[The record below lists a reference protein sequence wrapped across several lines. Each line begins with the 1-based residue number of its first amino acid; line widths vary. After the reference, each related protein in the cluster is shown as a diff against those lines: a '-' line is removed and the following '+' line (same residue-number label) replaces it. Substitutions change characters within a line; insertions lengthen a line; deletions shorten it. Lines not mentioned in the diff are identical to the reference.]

1 MRRVM
6 SWIVAVGLLT
16 VGAVASPPVQAAN
29 VNGAW
34 TAVGTTT
41 LNEKV
46 YVLAQEG
53 AGTGTVYAGGFFT
66 NAGGN
71 ASADYIASVDP
82 SSGSADWQALTPTPL
97 GAGSTYT
104 GVYSIAPV
112 ASSNTVFIG
121 GNFNTSTPAVEG
133 IVSWD
138 GNTSSN
144 FAGLTGGGVALSSGN
159 DGVEDLVAVDAT
171 TVYLSGGF
179 LDAGGNAN
187 ADNIALYR
195 NGTWLAPTAV
205 TANNVNA
212 LAYRNTTTVAVG
224 GPFFVGGSPSFGHV
238 ALWECDPAPPSTTCG
253 TFNNYRSV
261 KADTA
266 TDLGF
271 NPANTTKTVAHLTY
285 IGTDLYAGGN
295 FTTTNAATPVTVN
308 GLAKWNGTSWDAV
321 PSGGTG
327 LNSSG
332 IIETMA
338 TSVGAT
344 ASSGYLYIGGSFTS
358 INGVS
363 ATNVARMD
371 LATGEWSSLGCGARN
386 GVNGAVRGILPQS
399 DGSVIVGGHF
409 TDAGGNTA
417 LDYVARYTPGADNC
431 STASSGSDEPVFI
444 DFDGNGGSC
453 TPSSLRADAV
463 SAAAAFE
470 TVKCSFGNRTLR
482 GFSTNP
488 NGNPLITA
496 GDSFTFTGSNRYF
509 AIWGSAKPQEVT
521 ATPGV
526 NSVTVSW
533 KPPVSDGG
541 PAIVSYFVVGK
552 SATQT
557 NYDRFCQV
565 VPTVNQCKVDLRAT
579 NLAYTFGVRVIDQL
593 GFGEIVEAAAVS
605 PYDISNAV
613 ASRANVLFGLRG
625 SEVKASGLA
634 LGLAGKALNAEYKIG
649 SAKNWTTEANAAKVN
664 AEGRFSWSKRFAA
677 SANKQNVTLRFS
689 YGADAVSGTFVLA
702 RGAESGDLSAPLNV
716 KVSNDVNRIV
726 VTWDPPKF
734 TGGEK
739 IIGHSM
745 CATRGFSLCRDTGP
759 EGKATF
765 IGLIPGEPYT
775 ITVAARTAKRTG
787 PSAEVKRKILPTEAL
802 VRIASRDTR
811 SLEVNV
817 EGRGFPEDSRFRL
830 EVAIVEPSQSRDS
843 WRWRTVRSFTGKS
856 PTGNRRFSQIVEV
869 ALDASSDGRPVAA
882 RLVTP
887 NGIVYSKMVRA
898 LG

>member
-6 SWIVAVGLLT
+6 SWIAVFGVLTGGLVLGT
-16 VGAVASPPVQAAN
+16 QVSTESRVEAAVNGGWSALGGGLNGRVFVTYQADNTAAISASNPLYVGGAFTDAGGDTAADYLAKWDGSTWSKVASTAFTARSGVFLNYVASIAKSGNDLYVGGVFAAGSSIN
-29 VNGAW
+29 IAKIDVTSG
-34 TAVGTTT
+34 GTYGTVSAT
-41 LNEKV
+41 
-46 YVLAQEG
+46 
-53 AGTGTVYAGGFFT
+53 GTGMSGGTDDAVVEEIAVIGSNVYAGGAFGQAGSDANADGFAVWNGTSWAAVAGAFTGSELVNGMAATGSTLYVGGQFSGADAVGATPARASTAVISLSDTTSEWSAMSTTQRGFTRSSSPLTAAMLARSATEVYAAGRFTSTNDSTTGDRITLNGIAKWNGTAWSALGTGISGGNAVVETLAWSGATLWAGGDFTSAGGIDATNIAKWDGTSWDSITCGARNGVSGGAVRGIAPQSDGSIIVAGGFT

-71 ASADYIASVDP
+71 RFIA
-82 SSGSADWQALTPTPL
+82 Q
-97 GAGSTYT
+97 
-104 GVYSIAPV
+104 
-112 ASSNTVFIG
+112 F
-121 GNFNTSTPAVEG
+121 
-133 IVSWD
+133 
-138 GNTSSN
+138 
-144 FAGLTGGGVALSSGN
+144 
-159 DGVEDLVAVDAT
+159 
-171 TVYLSGGF
+171 
-179 LDAGGNAN
+179 
-187 ADNIALYR
+187 
-195 NGTWLAPTAV
+195 
-205 TANNVNA
+205 
-212 LAYRNTTTVAVG
+212 
-224 GPFFVGGSPSFGHV
+224 
-238 ALWECDPAPPSTTCG
+238 
-253 TFNNYRSV
+253 
-261 KADTA
+261 
-266 TDLGF
+266 
-271 NPANTTKTVAHLTY
+271 
-285 IGTDLYAGGN
+285 
-295 FTTTNAATPVTVN
+295 
-308 GLAKWNGTSWDAV
+308 
-321 PSGGTG
+321 
-327 LNSSG
+327 
-332 IIETMA
+332 
-338 TSVGAT
+338 
-344 ASSGYLYIGGSFTS
+344 
-358 INGVS
+358 
-363 ATNVARMD
+363 
-371 LATGEWSSLGCGARN
+371 
-386 GVNGAVRGILPQS
+386 
-399 DGSVIVGGHF
+399 
-409 TDAGGNTA
+409 
-417 LDYVARYTPGADNC
+417 TPGADNC